1 MRPRAARI
9 HLLSL
14 GLVLAACADKGTV
27 PADTATTGATDDD
40 GSTTMAPTSG
50 PTTSAS
56 QGDAASDSDATTSTS
71 SATTSTS
78 GQATSTS
85 DATAGDTG
93 SSGELLCPA
102 AIDDAILACIA
113 DLQADPEL
121 ADNNFLLDL
130 LWMCSDAEPVADDY
144 DAHCAA
150 HPDDPIC
157 ALDYRTFFETVV
169 PECVARV
176 QELVFADVCLLPA
189 TYQELL
195 FAPAIALMQRRFI
208 TTAAQLDASEQQQVL
223 WASAD
228 MGFPAA
234 TVDEA
239 LLASDDDGFE
249 QLTVLDVGSDRTLVL
264 YTAHYGDTR
273 VGRMFFAG
281 TLTIVG
287 AIEDGDFTRCA
298 VERTI
303 EGQPCTDDLACA
315 PDHDCQSILLDADD
329 VVLAPGVCVSPTPI
343 PGDGMPCDAHQDCDP
358 ASGLLCL
365 GSISEGDNGVCR
377 PGWMRRSF
385 AGPDAALVAG
395 GSVKIPLLVSGVA
408 TVPTAAYLDLQRAQ
422 DGANQIAIHL
432 VNPLG
437 TSTPVSLT
445 DAPLVVLDLEP
456 IAVPTDESAGGV
468 WHLVVDDLGG
478 QASGAVTRLALT
490 LDTRM
495 D

>member
-14 GLVLAACADKGTV
+14 GLALAACTDKGTL
-27 PADTATTGATDDD
+27 PADTASTRAAGDDVSDTTPT
-40 GSTTMAPTSG
+40 SSPTSG
-50 PTTSAS
+50 PT
-56 QGDAASDSDATTSTS
+56 GDTTGVPTGDTSTGE
-71 SATTSTS
+71 AASTS
-78 GQATSTS
+78 GQASTS
-85 DATAGDTG
+85 DATSATGDPP
-93 SSGELLCPA
+93 GELLCPV

-113 DLQADPEL
+113 ELQADPEL

-157 ALDYRTFFETVV
+157 ALEYQVFVETVL

-176 QELVFADVCLLPA
+176 QQLVFADVCLLPA
-189 TYQELL
+189 TYPELL
-195 FAPAIALMQRRFI
+195 FAPAIALMERRFV
-208 TTAAQLDASEQQQVL
+208 TTAAQLDASEQQQLL

-234 TVDEA
+234 SVEEA
-239 LLASDDDGFE
+239 LLASDDDGLE
-249 QLTVLDVGSDRTLVL
+249 QLTVLDVGTDRTLVL
-264 YTAHYGDTR
+264 YSGHYGDTR

-281 TLTIVG
+281 TLTLVG
-287 AIEDGDFTRCA
+287 AVEDGSFTRCG

-315 PDHDCQSILLDADD
+315 PDHKCIDILSDADN
-329 VVLAPGVCVSPTPI
+329 VVLAPGVCASPTPI
-343 PGDGMPCDAHQDCDP
+343 AGEGSPCNAHQDCDP
-358 ASGLLCL
+358 SSGLLCL
-365 GSISEGDNGVCR
+365 DSINEGDDGVCR

-385 AGPDAALVAG
+385 AGPDTALVAG
-395 GSVKIPLLVSGVA
+395 GSVKLPLLVAGVA

-422 DGANQIAIHL
+422 DGANQVAIHL

-437 TSTPVSLT
+437 TSTSVSLT

-478 QASGAVTRLALT
+478 QASGAVTRVALT
-490 LDTRM
+490 LDTRW